1 MGIRELAYCNEQ
13 AQFAGWRIISG
24 PAEHLLDSFRVSF
37 STGVTSLS
45 LCAFRL
51 VIIYMQMEPR
61 NARGGQTG
69 ETGWTLKRGK
79 GVGEEG
85 VEEGSFRA
93 PFIAVTKLK
102 ISIQF

>member
-1 MGIRELAYCNEQ
+1 MARELAYCNEQ

-24 PAEHLLDSFRVSF
+24 PAELPRFVRVSF

-61 NARGGQTG
+61 NAKPERQ
-69 ETGWTLKRGK
+69 
-79 GVGEEG
+79 
-85 VEEGSFRA
+85 VER
-93 PFIAVTKLK
+93 
-102 ISIQF
+102 